1 MPTPAVLTI
10 HAVPH
15 PEPHVGRVGFP
26 LHHPYVEQCLSAVI
40 GPSCTLLLRRLPL
53 LWREQE
59 PAVVKTSELSR
70 SLGLGGNTGY
80 KSSRFWR
87 TVERFTQYGLA
98 TLSQPD
104 VLEVYVT
111 VRPLGPVKVR
121 QLPEWSQRAHHRLL
135 GEHLDRLAAGGH
147 DRDATPLDDIAARL
161 DRLAGDPVTP
171 SPGLGR

>member
-15 PEPHVGRVGFP
+15 PEPHVGQVGFP
-26 LHHPYVEQCLSAVI
+26 LDHPYVEQCLSAVI

-53 LWREQE
+53 LWREHE
-59 PAVVKTSELSR
+59 PAVIDTSDLSR
-70 SLGLGGNTGY
+70 SLGLGGNTRH
-80 KSSRFWR
+80 KNSRFWR
-87 TVERFTQYGLA
+87 SIERFTQYGLA

-111 VRPLGPVKVR
+111 VRPLGPLKVR
-121 QLPEWSQRAHHRLL
+121 QLPEWSQQVHHRLL
-135 GEHLDRLAAGGH
+135 GEHLDRLAAGGYH
-147 DRDATPLDDIAARL
+147 REGTPLDHLSARL
-161 DRLAGDPVTP
+161 DRLAHDPVTR

>member
-26 LHHPYVEQCLSAVI
+26 LDHPYVEQCWSAVV
-40 GPSCTLLLRRLPL
+40 GPSCTLLLRRLPI
-53 LWREQE
+53 LWREAE
-59 PAVVKTSELSR
+59 PAIVEAAEVSR
-70 SLGLGGNTGY
+70 SLGLGANTGY
-80 KSSRFWR
+80 RNSRFWR
-87 TVERFTQYGLA
+87 TIERFTQYRLA

-111 VRPLGPVKVR
+111 VRPLAPHQVER
-121 QLPEWSQRAHHRLL
+121 IPEWSQRAHHRLL
-135 GEHLDRLAAGGH
+135 GEHLDQLATGG
-147 DRDATPLDDIAARL
+147 RPREGPPLDHISARL
-161 DRLAGDPVTP
+161 DRLAHDSVTR